1 MQIPD
6 KIESVEQGGKLIYKL
21 QTVFDAQPEDVWKK
35 ISSVNEIKSWDS
47 MIMEIDGAIKEGGR
61 IALRSSISPEQK
73 FKLKISNVVPNR
85 QMTWSS
91 GMYPL
96 FRGVRQYKLNKKGE
110 GTELV
115 VEEVFDGWLLRL
127 MKNKLPDC
135 HTLFGTYARDL
146 RRALC

>member
-1 MQIPD
+1 MERKD
-6 KIESVEQGGKLIYKL
+6 KIESREIGGKLIYRLKAEL
-21 QTVFDAQPEDVWKK
+21 DASPEIVWKK

-47 MIMEIDGAIKEGGR
+47 MIMEIEGEIKNGGKV
-61 IALRSSISPEQK
+61 ALRSAISPEQK
-73 FKLKISNVVPNR
+73 FKLKISDLVPNR

-96 FRGVRQYKLNKKGE
+96 FRGVRQYKLNDHG
-110 GTELV
+110 GRTGLV

-135 HTLFGTYARDL
+135 ETLFGTYARDL
-146 RRALC
+146 KRALC

>member
-1 MQIPD
+1 MERKD
-6 KIESVEQGGKLIYKL
+6 KIESREIGGKLIYRLKAEL
-21 QTVFDAQPEDVWKK
+21 DASPEIVWKK

-47 MIMEIDGAIKEGGR
+47 MIMEIEGEIKNGGR
-61 IALRSSISPEQK
+61 VTLRSSISPEQK
-73 FKLKISNVVPNR
+73 FKLKISNVVPNL

-96 FRGVRQYKLNKKGE
+96 FRGVRQYKLNDKGAR
-110 GTELV
+110 TELI

-127 MKNKLPDC
+127 MKTKLPDC
-135 HTLFGTYARDL
+135 QTLFGTYARDL

>member
-1 MQIPD
+1 MGEQE
-6 KIESVEQGGKLIYKL
+6 KIESLEIDGKLIYRL
-21 QTVFDAQPEDVWKK
+21 QAELDASSENVWNK
-35 ISSVNEIKSWDS
+35 ISSVKEIKSWDS
-47 MIMEIDGAIKEGGR
+47 MIMEMEGEIKNGGSVS
-61 IALRSSISPEQK
+61 LRSAISPNQK
-73 FKLKISNVVPNR
+73 FKLKISDVIPNQ

-96 FRGVRQYKLNKKGE
+96 FRGVRQYKLNDKGAR
-110 GTELV
+110 TELI

-135 HTLFGTYARDL
+135 QTLFGTYARDL

>member
-1 MQIPD
+1 MERKD
-6 KIESVEQGGKLIYKL
+6 KIESQEIGGKLIYRL
-21 QTVFDAQPEDVWKK
+21 EAELDASPEIVWKK

-47 MIMEIDGAIKEGGR
+47 MIMEIEGEIKNGGKV
-61 IALRSSISPEQK
+61 ALRSAISPEQK
-73 FKLKISNVVPNR
+73 FKLKISDLVPNR

-96 FRGVRQYKLNKKGE
+96 FRGVRQYKLNDHG
-110 GTELV
+110 GRTGLV

-135 HTLFGTYARDL
+135 ETLFGTYARDL
-146 RRALC
+146 KRALC